1 MPQDQFKYFS
11 DSLLSLVKDDALYS
25 GDSLKV
31 FKTITEEAA
40 STLDV
45 ARASIWMFSEDRAHL
60 TSMNMYKKLK
70 KEHSDG
76 LTLLQKD
83 YPNYFKSLHK
93 DRWIDATDANHDPRT
108 SEFSVIYFIPVG
120 IAAVLNIPIRFG
132 GNVIGLLAME
142 HLGQTR
148 DWSAAEINYACSLGD
163 MVSNALE
170 AEKRALVEDALVK
183 SEERY
188 RSLIE
193 KIPDLVYEAD
203 LNGVLTFISP
213 SVEQIMGYTVD
224 ESIGKNLVEIA
235 YAEPED
241 RLKFHDAF
249 IKNDHISD
257 YQIKLLKKDGSF
269 WWGQVNASVV
279 YNDKGK
285 PVSINGIVRNITL
298 QKTALEKLSYQ
309 ASHDSLTGLKNRRQ
323 FENEVKDLL
332 INTREQTHDTANHT
346 LCFMDL
352 DQFKVVNDTSGHHA
366 GDELLQSLASVLK
379 SSIRKGDCLA
389 RLSGDEFGLLLTNC
403 HIAKAEQIC
412 NAIINKVRD
421 YQFHCQGSVFK
432 IGSSIGLVE
441 INKNNT
447 DFSELFRQ
455 ADSACYMAKDK
466 GRNRIQVYRPD
477 DQELANQRH
486 QMGWVG
492 RINQALDDNRF
503 TLYAQEITP
512 LQRDSHKHYEL
523 LIRMLDEN
531 GETIPPGAFLPA
543 AERYSLIEKIDAWVV
558 EHACRFI
565 GKHADALN
573 DIKLFSINLSGPS
586 LNNADF
592 MQRILNS
599 LESNAISPSKVCFEV
614 TETIA
619 VSNLKSAIQF
629 ISTLRGMGFKFSLD
643 DFGSG
648 ISSFGYLKTLP
659 VDYLK
664 IDGMFVKDIADD
676 PIDFAMVKSIN
687 EIGQVMGMETIAE
700 FVENDA
706 IKNKLVALGVDYAQ
720 GYGIAKPIPI
730 NDLLN

>member
-1 MPQDQFKYFS
+1 MRFIVVIHSKY
-11 DSLLSLVKDDALYS
+11 
-25 GDSLKV
+25 LKP
-31 FKTITEEAA
+31 
-40 STLDV
+40 SQ
-45 ARASIWMFSEDRAHL
+45 
-60 TSMNMYKKLK
+60 KK
-70 KEHSDG
+70 
-76 LTLLQKD
+76 
-83 YPNYFKSLHK
+83 P
-93 DRWIDATDANHDPRT
+93 TDANHDPRT

-309 ASHDSLTGLKNRRQ
+309 ASHDSLTGL
-323 FENEVKDLL
+323 
-332 INTREQTHDTANHT
+332 
-346 LCFMDL
+346 
-352 DQFKVVNDTSGHHA
+352 VNDTSGHHA

-412 NAIINKVRD
+412 NAIINK
-421 YQFHCQGSVFK
+421 QS
-432 IGSSIGLVE
+432 
-441 INKNNT
+441 
-447 DFSELFRQ
+447 
-455 ADSACYMAKDK
+455 
-466 GRNRIQVYRPD
+466 
-477 DQELANQRH
+477 
-486 QMGWVG
+486 
-492 RINQALDDNRF
+492 
-503 TLYAQEITP
+503 
-512 LQRDSHKHYEL
+512 
-523 LIRMLDEN
+523 
-531 GETIPPGAFLPA
+531 
-543 AERYSLIEKIDAWVV
+543 
-558 EHACRFI
+558 
-565 GKHADALN
+565 
-573 DIKLFSINLSGPS
+573 
-586 LNNADF
+586 
-592 MQRILNS
+592 
-599 LESNAISPSKVCFEV
+599 
-614 TETIA
+614 
-619 VSNLKSAIQF
+619 
-629 ISTLRGMGFKFSLD
+629 
-643 DFGSG
+643 
-648 ISSFGYLKTLP
+648 
-659 VDYLK
+659 
-664 IDGMFVKDIADD
+664 
-676 PIDFAMVKSIN
+676 
-687 EIGQVMGMETIAE
+687 
-700 FVENDA
+700 
-706 IKNKLVALGVDYAQ
+706 
-720 GYGIAKPIPI
+720 
-730 NDLLN
+730 